1 MLDKIS
7 NSFAFSVGKSTIINT
22 MRALKPSD
30 SGAAT
35 VNIIE
40 CTNTV
45 NEYPD
50 PKNPNVIYYDFP
62 GVGTSKFPRD
72 KYFENIKKVTKDEI
86 DIKQYDFF
94 MIISADRFTENDL
107 WLAKELERME
117 KPFYFI
123 RTKIDRSLEDR
134 KRDYPKDY
142 DEKNTLQ
149 EIRHNCH
156 IQLEGILNRSILK
169 VFLISGRL
177 DCTDK
182 WDFRLMM
189 TSLVKDL
196 PFIQRNAIIRSIY
209 NFSKETIKQ
218 KADLLRNEVW
228 KMAMASGFCGAIP
241 IPFFSALPDYYITK
255 TYTAYFKATLG
266 LDEES
271 LKKIAKMHG
280 RSFKELL
287 EYMLSSPWSQFFQ
300 HSLVSSATAASL
312 ARDATQQAFTSA
324 AGESIK
330 TATEESIKIATEQ
343 GFIEIT
349 TNAIKTSGFP
359 RMSGCTGVS
368 IPTCVWEAGSRFP
381 MGSVY
386 GIGTESVNTIAKQ
399 SVYRIGTESVNTIA
413 KESVNTIAKESVN
426 TIAKESAVTMTD
438 FIPVVG
444 SIFGGTVN
452 YYSMKY
458 RLNKLIND
466 MEQAAYAV
474 LDFVTNLA
482 TDGVSL
488 ISYLENLF

>member
-1 MLDKIS
+1 
-7 NSFAFSVGKSTIINT
+7 
-22 MRALKPSD
+22 MRGLKPTD

-72 KYFENIKKVTKDEI
+72 EYFKNIKKVTKDEI

-107 WLAKELERME
+107 WLAEKLERME

-123 RTKIDRSLEDR
+123 RTKIDRNLEDR
-134 KRDYPKDY
+134 KRDYPNDY

-156 IQLEGILNRSILK
+156 IQLNEMQRDKTNSSNRSILK

-177 DCTDK
+177 DYTDK
-182 WDFRLMM
+182 WDFSFMM
-189 TSLVKDL
+189 KSLTEDL
-196 PFIQRNAIIRSIY
+196 PFIQRNAIIHSVH

-218 KADLLRNEVW
+218 KADLLRSEVW
-228 KMAMASGFCGAIP
+228 KMAMASGFCGAVP
-241 IPFFSALPDYYITK
+241 IPFFSALPDYYIVNK
-255 TYTAYFKATLG
+255 YTAYFKATLG

-271 LKKIAKMHG
+271 LKQIAKMHG
-280 RSFKELL
+280 RTFKELL
-287 EYMLSSPWSQFFQ
+287 EYMLSSPWSTFFQ
-300 HSLVSSATAASL
+300 YGLVLSASAVPLAA
-312 ARDATQQAFTSA
+312 DATQEAFKSAAGEGMKTA

-330 TATEESIKIATEQ
+330 IATGEGIKKAAEQ
-343 GFIEIT
+343 GFIEIAGG
-349 TNAIKTSGFP
+349 AIKRGGIQFMNVPQSNIIDFMSSGI
-359 RMSGCTGVS
+359 SGDVLQ
-368 IPTCVWEAGSRFP
+368 AGGEFT
-381 MGSVY
+381 MGSVRT
-386 GIGTESVNTIAKQ
+386 IGKQ
-399 SVYRIGTESVNTIA
+399 SANTFG
-413 KESVNTIAKESVN
+413 KEAVSAM
-426 TIAKESAVTMTD
+426 AKESADTIGKEAVSTMAKESAGTITK
-438 FIPVVG
+438 FIPVAG

-458 RLNKLIND
+458 RLNKLIGE
-466 MEQAAYAV
+466 MEKAAYHV
-474 LDFVTNLA
+474 LDFVKNSSINQL
-482 TDGVSL
+482 
-488 ISYLENLF
+488 